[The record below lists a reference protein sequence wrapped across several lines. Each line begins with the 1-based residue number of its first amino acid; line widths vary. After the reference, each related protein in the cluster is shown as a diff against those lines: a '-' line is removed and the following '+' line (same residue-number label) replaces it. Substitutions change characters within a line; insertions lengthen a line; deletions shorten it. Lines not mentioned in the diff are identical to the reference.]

1 MSDHVPTEG
10 ILQRLLHTQAWPSSV
25 ASSRLSSS
33 MTHRNLLFAP
43 VHSSASTQ
51 NGRRSHN
58 VDASFKEK
66 TNLILND
73 LDAMATSQFSDLVL
87 RHRARLLDANGPI
100 KTRWDVFVL
109 LVLLLFLVL
118 LPLDVCFDIVKISP
132 SCLTLQAIVDLTL
145 LLDMLVTFRTARRD
159 ATTQALLVDATEV
172 AKSYLFS
179 GSFVVDAVSS
189 IPSGYWVTDY
199 VHLKRA
205 VQTTRI
211 LFVFR
216 LYRLSQADVV
226 GRVERRLSL
235 LIHPVFVRLAKVVL
249 LYIALHHY
257 LGSVY
262 YLIVCYEVGVYE
274 KHLEKMWPIP
284 FALTDPLWVQYVGAY
299 YLVFSLTSGSSI
311 LAITKVERIFSFVG
325 FAIGMIVN
333 ACVFGIVA
341 GLNEQLHTSSDER
354 QYHTATVASLLR
366 DQNVDEDVQQAIY
379 DYYNSTSGG
388 ELLAHDTNKI
398 FTPALPS
405 KVELLLRHHLHRG
418 VVRKVPFFSTL
429 NSEQVMALLLMM
441 TESIAVPE
449 EVIVKAGEK
458 AHAFYIIETGLV
470 RVLDARGSVLATLG
484 PGGYFGEVSL
494 MTNEP
499 TTAHCIAQTY
509 CKLNLLL
516 KVHFDAFTQ
525 ANEGLKSYLNETKT
539 KRLQISASAAK
550 QPMLLLRTLVHPKPT
565 LVGHL
570 FARQLAKRLA
580 RRQRQIMRLLS
591 AHRESVRR
599 ESVKGSGTRASQVS
613 RRSQGKPTTLV
624 SAGALQMH
632 LRALSH
638 SRARSLV
645 RLQRI
650 SRSAIEAD

>member
-1 MSDHVPTEG
+1 MS
-10 ILQRLLHTQAWPSSV
+10 
-25 ASSRLSSS
+25 
-33 MTHRNLLFAP
+33 HRNLLFVSA
-43 VHSSASTQ
+43 HSSAPAQ
-51 NGRRSHN
+51 VGRRGH
-58 VDASFKEK
+58 VIDASFKAK

-73 LDAMATSQFSDLVL
+73 LDSMATSQFSDLVM
-87 RHRARLLDANGPI
+87 RHRARVLDANGHI
-100 KTRWDVFVL
+100 KTRWDVVVL
-109 LVLLLFLVL
+109 LALLVFLIL
-118 LPLDVCFDIVKISP
+118 LPLDVCFDIVTISP
-132 SCLTLQAIVDLTL
+132 TCLTLQAMIDLTL
-145 LLDMLVTFRTARRD
+145 LLDIAVTFRTSRRD
-159 ATTQALLVDATEV
+159 ATTQALVVDATEV

-179 GSFVVDAVSS
+179 RSFVIDVLSS
-189 IPSGYWVTDY
+189 IPSAYWVTDR
-199 VHLKRA
+199 VQLKRV
-205 VQTTRI
+205 VQATRL
-211 LFVFR
+211 LFLFR

-257 LGSVY
+257 LGSLY
-262 YLIVCYEVGVYE
+262 YLIVCYEVGVYD

-284 FALTDPLWVQYVGAY
+284 FSFDDPLWVQYVGAFFQA
-299 YLVFSLTSGSSI
+299 FSLTSGSSI

-333 ACVFGIVA
+333 ACIFGIVA

-366 DQNVDEDVQQAIY
+366 DQNVDNDVQQAIY
-379 DYYNSTSGG
+379 DYYSSTSGG

-405 KVELLLRHHLHRG
+405 KVELLLRHHLHRD
-418 VVRKVPFFSTL
+418 VVAKVPFLKTL
-429 NSEQVMALLLMM
+429 APEQVMALLLMM
-441 TESIAVPE
+441 TESIAVPGE
-449 EVIVKAGEK
+449 AIVKAGEM

-470 RVLDARGSVLATLG
+470 RVLDARGNVLATLG

-499 TTAHCIAQTY
+499 TTANCIAQTY

-539 KRLQISASAAK
+539 KRLQVSASTAK
-550 QPMLLLRTLVHPKPT
+550 QPILLLRTRAQPKPT
-565 LVGHL
+565 FMGQL
-570 FARQLAKRLA
+570 FARQVARRLA
-580 RRQRQIMRLLS
+580 RRQRQFIRLLS
-591 AHRESVRR
+591 VHRESVQR
-599 ESVKGSGTRASQVS
+599 ESVKGSGARWSQVS
-613 RRSQGKPTTLV
+613 RRSQATPTASFV
-624 SAGALQMH
+624 SASALQTH
-632 LRALSH
+632 LVALSH
-638 SRARSLV
+638 ARARSLV